1 MPELPKSPELKTI
14 GRSGPW
20 GLSLVLSVSI
30 VYQCLYQCLSVLLS
44 VFSSDKVLVL
54 LPILAISFRDC
65 GFLEPLN

>member
-20 GLSLVLSVSI
+20 GF
-30 VYQCLYQCLSVLLS
+30 CLSVLLS